1 MTIWKRYFLLFSLF
15 LLAACT
21 EAPLSHEI
29 KGKVLKSSVNNG
41 KRKTNVTSNLKKDTT
56 KRRIPPEKITP
67 IYFGPEP
74 EPEPFP
80 YYVDPPFYDP
90 ILEPIVVKKDTI
102 YEFAAFMPEF
112 PGGQQAFINYLTSNL
127 IYPEIAKEI
136 GMEGKV
142 IVSFVVFEDGTIHEA
157 TILRGIKGDGSC
169 DKEALRLIN
178 QMPKWIPGKRE
189 GGELVKVRVKIPV
202 MFKLN

>member
-1 MTIWKRYFLLFSLF
+1 MTKWKRYFLLFSLF

-67 IYFGPEP
+67 IYFEPEP
-74 EPEPFP
+74 EPEP
-80 YYVDPPFYDP
+80 YYVDPPFYEP
-90 ILEPIVVKKDTI
+90 ILEPIVVIKDTI

-112 PGGQQAFINYLTSNL
+112 PGGQQAFMNYISSNL

-136 GMEGKV
+136 GLEGKV

-157 TILRGIKGDGSC
+157 TILRGIKGDPSC

>member
-1 MTIWKRYFLLFSLF
+1 M
-15 LLAACT
+15 
-21 EAPLSHEI
+21 SHEI
-29 KGKVLKSSVNNG
+29 KGKVLKSSVNDE

-80 YYVDPPFYDP
+80 YYVDPPFYEP

-102 YEFAAFMPEF
+102 YEFTAFMPEF

-136 GMEGKV
+136 GLEGKV

>member
-1 MTIWKRYFLLFSLF
+1 MTIWKRYFLLISLF

-41 KRKTNVTSNLKKDTT
+41 KGKTNVSLNLKKDTT

-67 IYFGPEP
+67 IYFEP

-80 YYVDPPFYDP
+80 YYVDPPFYEP

-112 PGGQQAFINYLTSNL
+112 PGGQQAFINYISSNL

-157 TILRGIKGDGSC
+157 TVLRGIKGETSC

>member
-1 MTIWKRYFLLFSLF
+1 MTKWKRYFLLFSLF

-67 IYFGPEP
+67 IYFEPEP
-74 EPEPFP
+74 EPEP
-80 YYVDPPFYDP
+80 YYVDPPFYEP
-90 ILEPIVVKKDTI
+90 ILEPIVVIKDTI

-112 PGGQQAFINYLTSNL
+112 PGGQQAFMNYISSNL

-136 GMEGKV
+136 GLEGKV

-157 TILRGIKGDGSC
+157 TILRGIKGETSC